1 LRLGDA
7 TRLRAGG
14 GLYTQSPGYEKLIQS
29 DYFVDL
35 SGDLGRS
42 LLYERATQAVV
53 SLERDLG
60 ASVLARVEGY
70 WRGFDD
76 LIVGRLETEEERLAR
91 IEPYDFP
98 AELASSVPTEAI
110 ITSFPVNGATGGS
123 WGFDVFV
130 QKRPT
135 PGARLTGWASYAW
148 GRAERDVYGRGLPF
162 EYDRRHAASLVGSWR
177 FGPKWELGATA
188 RAFSGFPRTPVL
200 GLRVAAAESEDGR
213 LVPALDAEQRYVYE
227 TESGGVSNLNTGRL
241 PAFFRLDL
249 RLSWRPRGAAGRW
262 LFYLDV
268 INATN
273 RDNVGQLDPRLSY
286 DPGSALDQPR
296 LSLEPTGAIPF
307 LPSIGVRFR
316 F

>member
-1 LRLGDA
+1 M
-7 TRLRAGG
+7 
-14 GLYTQSPGYEKLIQS
+14 
-29 DYFVDL
+29 
-35 SGDLGRS
+35 
-42 LLYERATQAVV
+42 
-53 SLERDLG
+53 
-60 ASVLARVEGY
+60 
-70 WRGFDD
+70 
-76 LIVGRLETEEERLAR
+76 
-91 IEPYDFP
+91 
-98 AELASSVPTEAI
+98 
-110 ITSFPVNGATGGS
+110 
-123 WGFDVFV
+123 

-148 GRAERDVYGRGLPF
+148 GRAEREEYGRTLPF

-177 FGPKWELGATA
+177 ITPKWELGATL

-200 GLRVAAAESEDGR
+200 GLRVAADETDEGR
-213 LVPALDAEQRYVYE
+213 LVPALDAEGRYVYE
-227 TESGGVSNLNTGRL
+227 TQSGGVSNLNTARL

-249 RLSWRPRGAAGRW
+249 RLSWKPRGDAGRW

-273 RDNVGQLDPRLSY
+273 RDNVGQLDPRLAY

-296 LSLEPTGAIPF
+296 LDLEPTAAIPF